1 MEEAS
6 EESGQQKGFGTFK
19 GVYLPSVLTILG
31 VIMYLRLGWVV
42 GNVGLYGALLIVTM
56 STSITFL
63 TGLSI
68 SATATNMKVKG
79 GGAYFMIS
87 RSFGIEAGAA
97 VGIPL
102 FLAQSIGASFYI
114 VGFAESV
121 HNTFPQFSMVSVGIT
136 SLLILTALAYISAD
150 IALKTQFVIFL
161 LLAASLASFFMGQA
175 PDGGIA
181 TSGTAPSSVAPLAIS
196 PFWVVFA
203 VFFPAVTG
211 IEAGIS
217 MSGELKNPARAL
229 PLGTLGTIITGYV
242 IYMIIPVFLSSIAT
256 REELISNTMIMKE
269 IALSGELIMLGIWGA
284 TLSSAIGSLLGAP
297 RTLQALARDHVVP
310 RFLGAG
316 AGEADTPRVATAIT
330 FSIALAAILMGDL
343 NALAPVLTMFFLTSY
358 GTLNL
363 IAGIEGMIGNPSWRP
378 TFRAPWQLSFLG
390 AAFCFATMLM
400 INSGATF
407 IAAFVIATIFY
418 LMARRNLNARWDDI
432 RRSILLTMARYS
444 IYRLADSVTD
454 ARTWRPNI
462 LVLSGA
468 PTHRFYLI
476 ELADALTHG
485 KSFLT
490 VVSILSDMDW
500 GEEQIGNMEK
510 SIKEYL
516 EKRHIPSLVKVTLS
530 ENIIEGS
537 KELINNY
544 GMGTLAPNTIL
555 MGETEHQENFEE
567 FSHFIRHV
575 YRSRRNL
582 VIVREGVPPEKVD
595 HRPLTISVWWGGRR
609 ENAGL
614 MLVLGYMLQMS
625 PEWKNARLQLKTIVG
640 KEGECEATFEHLK
653 NYLEESRL
661 DVEVEVLLKEPEET
675 VDQIIKRTSEGS
687 DFVILGIK
695 PPDEEESD
703 SDYALYYERLLK
715 SSNDYPPT
723 AFVLSAEMIHF
734 SDIFN

>member
-1 MEEAS
+1 MENS
-6 EESGQQKGFGTFK
+6 SSDKNGKKGFGTFK

-97 VGIPL
+97 VGVPL

-114 VGFAESV
+114 AGFAESV
-121 HNTFPQFSMVSVGIT
+121 HNVLPHYPVIAIGVI
-136 SLLILTALAYISAD
+136 SLVILTALAYISAD

-161 LLAASLASFFMGQA
+161 LLAASLISFFMGQA
-175 PDGGIA
+175 PAGGFSIPA
-181 TSGTAPSSVAPLAIS
+181 DKPLSLPS
-196 PFWVVFA
+196 FWVVFA

-229 PLGTLGTIITGYV
+229 PFGTLAAILTGYV
-242 IYMIIPVFLSSIAT
+242 VYMAIPIFLSANVPQ
-256 REELISNTMIMKE
+256 EVLVSNTMIMKDM
-269 IALSGELIMLGIWGA
+269 ALSGELIMLGIWGA

-316 AGEADTPRVATAIT
+316 AGEEDTPRIATAIT
-330 FSIALAAILMGDL
+330 FAIALAAVLLGDI

-358 GTLNL
+358 GSLNL
-363 IAGIEGMIGNPSWRP
+363 IAGLEGMIGNPSWRP
-378 TFRAPWQLSFLG
+378 TFRAPWPVSFLG
-390 AAFCFATMLM
+390 AAFCFSTMLM
-400 INSGATF
+400 IDAGATF
-407 IAAFVIATIFY
+407 IAAFIIAAIFY
-418 LMARRNLNARWDDI
+418 LMAKRNINARWDDI
-432 RRSILLTMARYS
+432 RRSILLTLARYS
-444 IYRLADSVTD
+444 IYKLADTATD
-454 ARTWRPNI
+454 PRTWRPNI

-468 PTHRFYLI
+468 PTQRFYLI

-490 VVSILSDMDW
+490 VVSILSDMDM
-500 GEEQIGNMEK
+500 EEERIENLEK

-516 EKRHIPSLVKVTLS
+516 RKRRIPALVRVTLA
-530 ENIIEGS
+530 ENVIEGARD
-537 KELINNY
+537 IIDNY
-544 GMGTLAPNTIL
+544 GLGTLAPNTIL
-555 MGETEHQENFEE
+555 LGETEDRKNFEE
-567 FSHFIRHV
+567 FSDFIRHI

-582 VIVREGVPPEKVD
+582 VIVREGISPERTD
-595 HRPLTISVWWGGRR
+595 NSPRTICVWWGGQH

-614 MLVLGYMLQMS
+614 MLVLAYMLQMS
-625 PEWKNARLQLKTIVG
+625 PEWKNSKLQLKTIVTS
-640 KEGECEATFEHLK
+640 EGGCEAAFEHLRK
-653 NYLEESRL
+653 YLVDSRL
-661 DVEVEVLLKEPEET
+661 DVEVDVLLKKPEDAYEN
-675 VDQIIKRTSEGS
+675 IIDRTSKGS

-695 PPDEEESD
+695 PPEEEESVK
-703 SDYALYYERLLK
+703 DYASYYAKLLK
-715 SSNDYPPT
+715 SSKDYPPT
-723 AFVLSAEMIHF
+723 AFVLSAEMVHF
-734 SDIFN
+734 GDIFN